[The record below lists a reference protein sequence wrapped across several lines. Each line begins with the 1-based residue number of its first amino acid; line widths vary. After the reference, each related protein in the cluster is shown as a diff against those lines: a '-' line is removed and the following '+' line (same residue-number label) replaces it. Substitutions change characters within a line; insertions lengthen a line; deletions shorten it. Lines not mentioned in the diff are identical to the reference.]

1 MDNKIIY
8 ENKPY
13 GATQNSLNTTN
24 DMKSFVNMDEI
35 KQGLNISKY
44 ATLEN
49 DYWKLD
55 GTFSLFPDEPKNIG
69 YMSESLSNENG
80 VFDKEITITRTY
92 DNTYTSPRNNDNF

>member
-24 DMKSFVNMDEI
+24 DMKPFVNMDEI
-35 KQGLNISKY
+35 KQELNISKY

-55 GTFSLFPDEPKNIG
+55 GTLSLVPDEPKNIG
-69 YMSESLSNENG
+69 SMSESLSNENG

>member
-8 ENKPY
+8 ENKPH

-24 DMKSFVNMDEI
+24 DMKPFVNMDEI

-49 DYWKLD
+49 NYWKLD
-55 GTFSLFPDEPKNIG
+55 GTFSSFPDEPKNIG
-69 YMSESLSNENG
+69 YISESLSDENG
-80 VFDKEITITRTY
+80 NFDKEISITRTY
-92 DNTYTSPRNNDNF
+92 DSTYTSPRNNDNF